1 MTLMQAQEAARQ
13 ARLDCGIM
21 TPTEAAAYIGSTEG
35 TLRSNRCRGKGP
47 PYQKD
52 GGRYFY
58 KIEDLD
64 AYRAE
69 RAR

>member
-1 MTLMQAQEAARQ
+1 
-13 ARLDCGIM
+13 M
-21 TPTEAAAYIGSTEG
+21 TPNEAAAYIGSTEG